1 MKRIHS
7 LSFRIPAIISLIS
20 VALIV
25 IILLIA
31 VNFANM
37 GISESRFEGFDNT
50 VQAYAKLFDSI
61 MISQISL
68 AETYSV
74 MPAVINAII
83 NKSEQICQIF
93 LMP

>member
-1 MKRIHS
+1 MKKIHS

-37 GISESRFEGFDNT
+37 GISEKADLK
-50 VQAYAKLFDSI
+50 VL
-61 MISQISL
+61 
-68 AETYSV
+68 
-74 MPAVINAII
+74 II
-83 NKSEQICQIF
+83 PYRSMLNYLI
-93 LMP
+93 L

>member
-7 LSFRIPAIISLIS
+7 LSFKIPAIISVIS

-31 VNFANM
+31 VNFANI

-50 VQAYAKLFDSI
+50 VLPYKRMLNYLI
-61 MISQISL
+61 L
-68 AETYSV
+68 Y
-74 MPAVINAII
+74 
-83 NKSEQICQIF
+83 
-93 LMP
+93 